1 MKRFFA
7 PTLLGAVGLSRSGDF
22 MGKEITERASGNRM
36 ISGKGMVERQV
47 QHEVE

>member
-22 MGKEITERASGNRM
+22 MGKEITERASEIRM
-36 ISGKGMVERQV
+36 ISATGMVKRQV
-47 QHEVE
+47 PHEVE